1 LFEARAPTHGPQA
14 KGHFTAKRRGPYL
27 FLSTASDAMSE
38 QTYFDAVLHPNRSLA
53 GRGFV
58 LLMVALAA
66 LSFIGG
72 IVIISVGAWP
82 VFGFLGLDVLLIY
95 VAFRASYRSGRL
107 VETVRLTDAALEVRR
122 IDAYGRAAAWRVPPT
137 WAKVEVDN
145 PGEHDCRVIL
155 RSHGESLVLGAF
167 LSPPERKELA
177 EALRAALR
185 RQRNHA

>member
-1 LFEARAPTHGPQA
+1 
-14 KGHFTAKRRGPYL
+14 
-27 FLSTASDAMSE
+27 MSE
-38 QTYFDAVLHPNRSLA
+38 NTYFDAVLHPNRSLG

-58 LLMVALAA
+58 LLMIGLAA
-66 LSFIGG
+66 LSFIAG
-72 IVIISVGAWP
+72 VVFISVGAWP

-145 PGEHDCRVIL
+145 PGEHNCRVVL
-155 RSHGESLVLGAF
+155 RSHGESVVLGAF

-177 EALRAALR
+177 EALRTALSR
-185 RQRNHA
+185 MRSSA

>member
-1 LFEARAPTHGPQA
+1 
-14 KGHFTAKRRGPYL
+14 
-27 FLSTASDAMSE
+27 MSE
-38 QTYFDAVLHPNRSLA
+38 TNAAADEPFFQALLTPHRSL
-53 GRGFV
+53 GRTGFAILMGA
-58 LLMVALAA
+58 LLFGWLVTGAILLAH
-66 LSFIGG
+66 
-72 IVIISVGAWP
+72 GAWP

-145 PGEHDCRVIL
+145 PGEHNCRVVL
-155 RSHGESLVLGAF
+155 RSHGESVVLGAF

-177 EALRAALR
+177 DALRTALSR
-185 RQRNHA
+185 MRSSA